1 MLKQT
6 KNLRLSFNNL
16 FTNFFSFLYRQMIFA
31 SRAAIIVG
39 LIGSLMLTLN
49 PSLDENIA
57 RQVIDSLVAK
67 YNDLETEQRM
77 QIKEIFKSIFLDE

>member
-6 KNLRLSFNNL
+6 MSSRLSFNNL
-16 FTNFFSFLYRQMIFA
+16 VNGSFGFLYRQMIFA

-57 RQVIDSLVAK
+57 RQIIGSLIAK
-67 YNDLETEQRM
+67 YNNLETEQRI
-77 QIKEIFKSIFLDE
+77 QIKAIFKSIFLDE